1 MSARP
6 SRTALKIARFIVLL
20 DADPR
25 LRVVLPE
32 ARGTTTEAVL
42 KGSGALPGWQVSMMR
57 RRSVQRFARGS
68 EWVTGRGQILWFGL
82 RKRWISDRVDAA
94 IAAGAR
100 QLLVVGAGFDTLA
113 AQIVA
118 RNPDV
123 LAIETDAAPTADPKR
138 LGLESAGLTSSRLEV
153 LSDPLD
159 GGSLKDLLAGTAWDP
174 RLPSVVVAEGLIMYL
189 LPADLDRLF
198 HDLRDCVGPG
208 STLLC
213 TSLFARVDGS
223 PRVSAGW
230 LDRPIRAALRL
241 AGEPLYLGLEPTAAP
256 QFFSTR
262 GATVRHQP
270 DLDDLRSQYLVPSGI
285 GTAPVMAYEHLI
297 EAELAPST
305 H

>member
-42 KGSGALPGWQVSMMR
+42 KGSGALPCWQVSMMR

-100 QLLVVGAGFDTLA
+100 QVLVVGAGFDTLA

-123 LAIETDAAPTADPKR
+123 LAIETDAA
-138 LGLESAGLTSSRLEV
+138 
-153 LSDPLD
+153 
-159 GGSLKDLLAGTAWDP
+159 
-174 RLPSVVVAEGLIMYL
+174 
-189 LPADLDRLF
+189 
-198 HDLRDCVGPG
+198 
-208 STLLC
+208 
-213 TSLFARVDGS
+213 
-223 PRVSAGW
+223 
-230 LDRPIRAALRL
+230 
-241 AGEPLYLGLEPTAAP
+241 
-256 QFFSTR
+256 
-262 GATVRHQP
+262 
-270 DLDDLRSQYLVPSGI
+270 
-285 GTAPVMAYEHLI
+285 AYR
-297 EAELAPST
+297 
-305 H
+305 